1 MALITFTMSGDPSP
15 SETVEIAS
23 AMERGGADMIELGLC
38 FSDPIADGPVI
49 QAASDR
55 AMRTGISQEDYFA
68 VAGEIHNLVSV
79 PLISLTYYNMVL
91 RYGVS
96 RFMRSCVRS
105 GISGLVVPDLPVDE
119 AGEVIEASRRH
130 GVDTVFLAAPTSSDD
145 RIGRIARS
153 SSGFVYLVSVLGVT
167 GTRRKIPEVGEL
179 IHKIKR
185 HDVPVAVGFGISSQ
199 AHVSGLKR
207 MGADGAIVGSAIVRL
222 VAGNQ
227 NKTSSVPGKIE
238 KLVRHLKRAT

>member
-1 MALITFTMSGDPSP
+1 MSAISEKFEELKSRGEMALITFTMSGDPSP

-179 IHKIKR
+179 IHKR
-185 HDVPVAVGFGISSQ
+185 RSGGSRLWHLLSSTCIR
-199 AHVSGLKR
+199 VEEDGCRRCYSGEC
-207 MGADGAIVGSAIVRL
+207 DS
-222 VAGNQ
+222 
-227 NKTSSVPGKIE
+227 
-238 KLVRHLKRAT
+238 